1 MAAALSHIQLSNR
14 TGVPLHVGIPQGP
27 RSQILMM
34 RGGGGGG
41 GVRMI
46 FLGLKFWPKV
56 IFFGTMKDTRIF
68 LGHKIKPEGFFG
80 VAKKRLRDFFG
91 YATKRSDFLG

>member
-1 MAAALSHIQLSNR
+1 MAAALNHIQLSNR
-14 TGVPLHVGIPQGP
+14 TGVPLQVGIPQGP
-27 RSQILMM
+27 HSQILMM
-34 RGGGGGG
+34 RGG

-56 IFFGTMKDTRIF
+56 IFFGTMKDAGIF
-68 LGHKIKPEGFFG
+68 LGHEIKPKGFFG